1 MSTVDQSYDVDVNLN
16 YIDVSTI
23 LLPSN
28 LDGKHTTK
36 INRMT
41 VLARGLMPTDWV
53 SDKEISD
60 ILSMAYQS
68 VDLEFG
74 YDEANDWA
82 NGFSFPAEVFY
93 EDTIKLAEFNGNL
106 QKLAEWKNSLLI
118 GDRFSEERL
127 ELLWDVTDPDYDHL
141 LQLSRGVP
149 VWLDKDFVPT
159 ITAPP
164 LSTAYRKV
172 HSVINKLCFEHWKSG
187 QAIIL
192 PLDVLLDP
200 KCAIHTRISLSGKYG
215 WVPKSGAREGRPT
228 NNYSYDNKR
237 LGLINTNYVR
247 ESVKEFY
254 GNIELAQLNEL
265 MLMIINQLEIAGGK
279 WEDIAIWKMDLKG
292 AFALLNFKTDEI
304 GLLTMNLTE
313 NLCFISLVGNFG
325 LSQYPYIFGIISRV
339 LCRAINKEIT
349 GAMLI
354 FVDDFMGACLKSN
367 LVFDMKTA
375 QEVAERLLG
384 SYAISIKKTK
394 CDRVLDWIGWKVNLE
409 NQTVSIADHNLFK
422 TLFGFFKL
430 EKFQKITVREIQRL
444 ASWASRYSLI
454 CRYMKPFTQFL
465 YQSIQGRKQ
474 LQSLVVVEGSLWLV
488 IQLWQIFLVMS
499 KLRPEKYAKTILSFK
514 IPNRAALWL
523 SYDASLEG
531 VGFIIRTCD
540 PLLTR
545 DQYIGVVSAVS
556 LDTPYQLNGDSGY
569 QNTMEFIAILMGMF
583 QINRL
588 GYSHTSV
595 QLIGDNTSSLHWC
608 DHERFRGGKSNGS
621 AIAYICQV
629 MKSGNEVIGTA
640 FLKGVKNIHCDKLS
654 RGFRPQSLG
663 YPSEVCHAFHRD
675 TDVHL
680 LLHLINPMVEHMD
693 PDSITKLWTSLHS
706 LFSN

>member
-1 MSTVDQSYDVDVNLN
+1 MSAVDQSHDVDVNLN
-16 YIDVSTI
+16 YIDTSTSI
-23 LLPSN
+23 LPSN
-28 LDGKHTTK
+28 LDGNHTTK

-60 ILSMAYQS
+60 ILSLAYQS

-82 NGFSFPAEVFY
+82 NGFAFPAGVFY
-93 EDTIKLAEFNGNL
+93 EDTIKLAEFNWDL
-106 QKLAEWKNSLLI
+106 QKLAEWKNSKLI

-127 ELLWDVTDPDYDHL
+127 KLLWDVADPDYEHL
-141 LQLSRGVP
+141 LQLARGVP

-159 ITAPP
+159 TTAPP

-172 HSVINKLCFEHWKSG
+172 HSVINKLCFEQWESG

-228 NNYSYDNKR
+228 NDYSYDNKR
-237 LGLINTNYVR
+237 LGLINTKYVR

-254 GNIELAQLNEL
+254 GNIELAQLDQL

-367 LVFDMKTA
+367 LAFDMKTA
-375 QEVAERLLG
+375 QEVTERLLG
-384 SYAISIKKTK
+384 SYAISTKKTK

-465 YQSIQGRKQ
+465 YQSIQGRTQ
-474 LQSLVVVEGSLWLV
+474 LQSLVVLEGSLWLV

-499 KLRPEKYAKTILSFK
+499 KLRPEKYAKSILSFK
-514 IPNRAALWL
+514 IPDRASLWL

-531 VGFIIRTCD
+531 VGFIIRKCD
-540 PLLTR
+540 PLLAR
-545 DQYIGVVSAVS
+545 NPYIGVVSAVS
-556 LDTPYQLNGDSGY
+556 LDTPYKLNGDSGY

-583 QINRL
+583 QIKRL
-588 GYSHTSV
+588 GYSYTAV

-629 MKSGNEVIGTA
+629 MQCGNEVIGTD

-654 RGFRPQSLG
+654 RKFRPQSLG
-663 YPSEVCHAFHRD
+663 YPSEVCPAFHRES
-675 TDVHL
+675 DVQVL
-680 LLHLINPMVEHMD
+680 LNLINPMVEHMD

-706 LFSN
+706 LFSY